1 MIKDREERYLRLNIK
16 WKEKCVQR
24 KQRDKYFKQKVENE
38 RWKESKWKELEKIC
52 TNYKVTSLYDKQD
65 KFRPC
70 KLCRG
75 EGENS

>member
-38 RWKESKWKELEKIC
+38 RWKESK
-52 TNYKVTSLYDKQD
+52 
-65 KFRPC
+65 
-70 KLCRG
+70 
-75 EGENS
+75 